1 MFIKDIIMDGFKCYT
16 DKTTIRN
23 IDKYFTAITGMNG
36 SGKSNII
43 DAIIFTLDL
52 TSAKLMRVLNLKELI
67 NINRKECTV
76 TIVFDNSD
84 KSKSPAGYE
93 SYDFIELS
101 RSHDS
106 EGKSK
111 YKINGHN
118 ATKSSIEN
126 LCKSIGITND
136 FIVMQGQI
144 TKIINMRSPD
154 LKAMLE
160 ETAGTRSYSQE
171 REKSLEMLTK
181 KEFKLKEAR
190 EHLKRTISPFFDQL
204 KKEKQLYEEN
214 KSFEA
219 NRKAYSEELSMLEVR
234 MAEVE
239 LSEKAQEMR
248 EMATQLFNSR
258 RSLKEVERRINEVN
272 SMKPENVYEL
282 SNEINKE
289 RSKIEELSQQDPS
302 EQIFLKTAV
311 LEEALKVLE
320 KPMRFDLIE
329 LKEKEEIYSKELVKG
344 SSGDKTAEFEKI
356 KERICKKE
364 AELGMIETEIQEKYF
379 ESRLQPL
386 RELDVKIKKWEANRK
401 RIEEVE
407 ETILVMRSKICYPLA
422 DGKAIEGV
430 FGTFDENFIVK
441 EDSYKEAIMTILG
454 GKAKFV
460 LCRDE
465 EIASKVIQSSEKK
478 ISCIPLNKI
487 LFSEAR
493 RVPYRSINAL
503 EAIEFDKKLEKAFKH
518 VFGGFYIFED
528 KQQAAACC
536 FECKV
541 ICVTLDGTVYD
552 PKGTLTGGKQTF
564 RNEVTRLRD
573 ICELEEQISNLKEE
587 TPRQEEIIGFQMIKE
602 KEDRKEVLS
611 REVTSLKQRAET
623 LKDLCFSKVDVRK
636 ELQTVRDAIVE
647 ASKEEKSRTK
657 AKREYEILKQEIED
671 LSGVKDKIGREIANS
686 SKRHQELLLQQ
697 KQAEIEESTRR
708 ASVRMIE
715 SLDEQRKSLIK
726 ATVQLRS
733 RIIRLHEEMKP
744 ILEQV
749 EKHQQEENQANRQ
762 SRKERIIEE
771 EVISFMKEEFEIG
784 ENVLQAD
791 CGDHGLDYKK
801 AETRIEILK
810 EGLKRKRVVV
820 GMDPKNYELLEK
832 NVAAVQDLEE
842 KIRKLEKDRDEIHRS
857 IEILNEIGMKENQ
870 RAFDHVNNT
879 LRTFLGYFLKNSDV
893 MISSDFEI
901 RVKVGTWKNSLQE
914 LSGGQKSLIALC
926 LIFSMLTFKP
936 APFYIF
942 DEIDAALDLNYTQAI
957 GEIIQK
963 EFHGAQFIVISLK
976 NNMFD
981 NANKIFQ
988 VFMQDHKSKI
998 MQIK

>member
-1 MFIKDIIMDGFKCYT
+1 MDGFKCYT
-16 DKTTIRN
+16 EKTTIRN

-36 SGKSNII
+36 SGKSNIV

-67 NINRKECTV
+67 NINRKECIV
-76 TIVFDNSD
+76 TIVFDNSE
-84 KSKSPAGYE
+84 KSRSPAGYE
-93 SYDFIELS
+93 SYDFIEIS

-111 YKINGHN
+111 HKINGHN

-171 REKSLEMLTK
+171 REKSLEMLLK

-190 EHLKRTISPFFDQL
+190 EHLKRTISPFFNQL
-204 KKEKQLYEEN
+204 KQEKQLYEEN

-219 NRKAYSEELSMLEVR
+219 NRKAYSEELTMLETR
-234 MAEVE
+234 MAEIE

-248 EMATQLFNSR
+248 EMATELFSSR
-258 RSLKEVERRINEVN
+258 RNLEEVERKINEVN
-272 SMKPENVYEL
+272 SMKTESIYEI

-289 RSKIEELSQQDPS
+289 KNRIEELKQQDPT
-302 EQIFLKTAV
+302 EQLSMKTAV
-311 LEEALKVLE
+311 LENTLKILE
-320 KPMRFDLIE
+320 KPMMFDIAE
-329 LKEKEEIYSKELVKG
+329 LKGKEEIYSKELVKG
-344 SSGDKTAEFEKI
+344 SSTDKTAEFERI
-356 KERICKKE
+356 KENICRKE
-364 AELGMIETEIQEKYF
+364 AEVRMLESEIKEKYF
-379 ESRLQPL
+379 ETRIQPVKD
-386 RELDVKIKKWEANRK
+386 LDIHVKKWENNIK
-401 RIEEVE
+401 RIKELE
-407 ETILVMRSKICYPLA
+407 ETVAVMKSKICYPLV
-422 DGKAIEGV
+422 DGKAIDGV
-430 FGTFDENFIVK
+430 FGTVDENFIIK
-441 EDSYKEAIMTILG
+441 EEGHKEAIMTILG

-478 ISCIPLNKI
+478 ISCIPLSKI
-487 LFSEAR
+487 LFSEAKK
-493 RVPYRSINAL
+493 VPYQCINAL
-503 EAIEFDKKLEKAFKH
+503 EAVEFDKKLEKAFKH
-518 VFGGFYIFED
+518 VFGGFYIFDD
-528 KQQAAACC
+528 KKQAASCC

-541 ICVTLDGTVYD
+541 MCVTLDGTIYD
-552 PKGTLTGGKQTF
+552 PKGTLTGGKQVF
-564 RNEVTRLRD
+564 RNEVTRLSD
-573 ICELEEQISNLKEE
+573 INALEEQIEKIQKE
-587 TPRQEEIIGFQMIKE
+587 TSKQEEISIFQVIKN
-602 KEDRKEVLS
+602 KEDRKDNLI
-611 REVTSLKQRAET
+611 REVNSLKQRAET
-623 LKDLCFSKVDVRK
+623 LKDLCFSKIDVRK
-636 ELQTVRDAIVE
+636 ELQIVRDTIVE
-647 ASKEEKSRTK
+647 ASKEEKIK
-657 AKREYEILKQEIED
+657 LNAKREYEILKQEISD
-671 LSGVKDKIGREIANS
+671 LSRIKTEIDKEIANS
-686 SKRHQELLLQQ
+686 SNRLQDLFLQQ
-697 KQAEIEESTRR
+697 RQAEVEESSRR

-715 SLDEQRKSLIK
+715 SFDEQRKSLIK
-726 ATVQLRS
+726 ATVQLKS

-744 ILEQV
+744 IIEQI
-749 EKHQQEENQANRQ
+749 EKQQKENKINCPSGKRNR
-762 SRKERIIEE
+762 IEE
-771 EVISFMKEEFEIG
+771 EVISFMKEEFQIE
-784 ENVLQAD
+784 ESVLQAGFED
-791 CGDHGLDYKK
+791 SETDYKN
-801 AETRIEILK
+801 AEARVEILK

-842 KIRKLEKDRDEIHRS
+842 KIKKLEKDRDEIHRS
-857 IEILNEIGMKENQ
+857 IERLNEIGMKENQ
-870 RAFDHVNNT
+870 RAFDHVNST
-879 LRTFLGYFLKNSDV
+879 LKTFLGYFLKNSDV
-893 MISSDFEI
+893 MISKDFEI
-901 RVKVGTWKNSLQE
+901 RVKIGSWKNSLQE

-981 NANKIFQ
+981 NANKIFK